1 MLRKIVITAVAA
13 VLFGGS
19 ALAQTANP
27 PSGAFEKKNYSYNE
41 WSKGRFSEVITV
53 TNPGKLIFVAGL
65 GAEQEGDGKILSPG
79 DFMGQCKY
87 AFQKMKKYL
96 ALHGANLSDLVKM
109 TIYMTDI
116 RYFTSDWGK
125 CRSEAFEGAPPPTST
140 LVNVSQLAW
149 PHMLLEIDAIAVLS
163 K

>member
-1 MLRKIVITAVAA
+1 MMKSFVIAA
-13 VLFGGS
+13 IAAIFGYGV
-19 ALAQTANP
+19 ALAQTATP
-27 PSGAFEKKNYSYNE
+27 GSDSFEKKNYSYNE
-41 WSKGRFSEVITV
+41 WSKGRFSEIVTV

-65 GAEQEGDGKILSPG
+65 GAEQEGDGKIIHTG
-79 DFMGQCKY
+79 DFMAQCRY

-96 ALHGANLSDLVKM
+96 ALHGATLADLVKM

-116 RYFTSDWGK
+116 RHFTSDWGK
-125 CRSEAFEGAPPPTST
+125 CRSEAFAGAAPPSST

-149 PHMLLEIDAIAVLS
+149 PHMMVEIDGIAVLA